1 MTVINFLLRQFFPAI
16 LALSLACNTPSE
28 EVRSESSEP
37 VASPMLE
44 ATEAVLEFPE
54 SVVWDQGSNAWY
66 VSNFG
71 GTVFADDSGT
81 APVKADENGFITTVK
96 LIR

>member
-1 MTVINFLLRQFFPAI
+1 MRVIDSLSRPLFLGI
-16 LALSLACNTPSE
+16 LALSLACDTRTE

-37 VASPMLE
+37 VPSPLVE

-54 SVVWDQGSNAWY
+54 SVVWDQGSSAWY

-71 GTVFADDSGT
+71 GTVFAG
-81 APVKADENGFITTVK
+81 
-96 LIR
+96 